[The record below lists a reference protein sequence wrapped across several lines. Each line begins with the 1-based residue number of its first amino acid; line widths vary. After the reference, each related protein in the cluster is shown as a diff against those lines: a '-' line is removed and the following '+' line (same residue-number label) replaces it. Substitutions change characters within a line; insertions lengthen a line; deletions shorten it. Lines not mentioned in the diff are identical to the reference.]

1 MNKTEAQQ
9 ILDNCT
15 THKRYR
21 CPLTNEL
28 HDVIQVN
35 ASAVNDATQHHSKL
49 LHLIR
54 ALRFLYPQVKHIA
67 RVNCSL
73 RVTSIF
79 DEVWR
84 VDMSKQAMALGLH
97 VPTIIVNDIDF
108 LTTNW

>member
-28 HDVIQVN
+28 HDVIQIN
-35 ASAVNDATQHHSKL
+35 ASAINAATQHHSKL

-54 ALRFLYPQVKHIA
+54 ALRYLYPQIKI
-67 RVNCSL
+67 
-73 RVTSIF
+73 
-79 DEVWR
+79 
-84 VDMSKQAMALGLH
+84 LH
-97 VPTIIVNDIDF
+97 ACTRWQR
-108 LTTNW
+108 T

>member
-1 MNKTEAQQ
+1 MSKIEAQQ

-35 ASAVNDATQHHSKL
+35 ASAINDATQHHNKL

-54 ALRFLYPQVKHIA
+54 ALRYLYPQIKMDKACVKQWQSHCQNEICWHNI
-67 RVNCSL
+67 VCS
-73 RVTSIF
+73 SI
-79 DEVWR
+79 
-84 VDMSKQAMALGLH
+84 
-97 VPTIIVNDIDF
+97 
-108 LTTNW
+108 